1 MADIEDILQVKN
13 DNVTSVNAP
22 LMVKYPDGYVDT
34 LKLPMA
40 LTWVMETII
49 DNSGTIGTNTVQID
63 VLVQA
68 LAQSNWRFNKKD
80 AKDLRDLFIA
90 EYSISAANSVISDDN
105 SPSVRIIP
113 GTVEFGGYRNVLEAP
128 DETPYHGFQITM
140 QVEEH
145 LDANCSD

>member
-13 DNVTSVNAP
+13 DNVTGVNAP

-80 AKDLRDLFIA
+80 TKDLRDLFIT
-90 EYSISAANSVISDDN
+90 EYSISAANSLISDD
-105 SPSVRIIP
+105 STPSVRIVP
-113 GTVEFGGYRNVLEAP
+113 GTVEFGGYRDILEAP
-128 DETPYHGFQITM
+128 DGSPFHGFRITM
-140 QVEEH
+140 TVEEH
-145 LDANCSD
+145 LNVTC

>member
-1 MADIEDILQVKN
+1 MADIEDILQAKN
-13 DNVTSVNAP
+13 DNVAGVKTP

-68 LAQSNWRFNKKD
+68 LAQSNWRINKKD
-80 AKDLRDLFIA
+80 TKDLRDLFIA
-90 EYSISAANSVISDDN
+90 EYSISAANSVISDDS

-113 GTVEFGGYRNVLEAP
+113 GTVEFGGYRDILEAP
-128 DETPYHGFQITM
+128 DGSPFHGFQITM

-145 LDANCSD
+145 LDASCD